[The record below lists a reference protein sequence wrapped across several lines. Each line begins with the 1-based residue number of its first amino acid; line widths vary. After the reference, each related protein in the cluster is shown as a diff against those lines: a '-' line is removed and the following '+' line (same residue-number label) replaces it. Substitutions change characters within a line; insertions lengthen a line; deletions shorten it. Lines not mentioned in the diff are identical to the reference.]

1 MHQDP
6 EHNDYD
12 DDDYN
17 YYPQYNDYG
26 YPSYSKN
33 FKFDW
38 TAWEKWLADAIKEIV
53 NENDNVWLFGNY
65 KAPPK
70 KNKANI
76 KKLSDKYFMYLG
88 KNQYDESVWKA
99 KYFISDQL
107 DTQYKNHIASNAAHF
122 LQQPDY
128 YKGMF
133 ENLN

>member
-38 TAWEKWLADAIKEIV
+38 AAWEKWLADAIKEIV
-53 NENDNVWLFGNY
+53 NEDDNVWLFGNY
-65 KAPPK
+65 QAPPK

-88 KNQYDESVWKA
+88 NNQYDESVWKA

-107 DTQYKNHIASNAAHF
+107 DTQYKNHIASNASHF
-122 LQQPDY
+122 LQQPYY

>member
-38 TAWEKWLADAIKEIV
+38 AAWEKWLADAIKEIV
-53 NENDNVWLFGNY
+53 NEDDNVWLFGNY
-65 KAPPK
+65 QAPPK

-76 KKLSDKYFMYLG
+76 NKLSDKYFMYLG
-88 KNQYDESVWKA
+88 NNQYDESVWKA